1 MTIKKTAIID
11 TSTLVHDPSCIDHL
25 IDNKIL
31 ACIPWV
37 VLEEL
42 DGLKRRTDVGFDAR
56 EAIRNIETL
65 RRNRSPYLKIVKEM
79 SWTGIEFLDHGNNDH
94 KIIAAANAVKSQFEN
109 VELISKDS
117 MMRIKIRELGFKAG
131 DYYKDQ
137 AKTDTDKDLPRVEVK
152 ISEIDK
158 DTFTFSYNARKHG
171 DIGFNQG
178 VVCVSDWKGDFKRPD
193 ETCRWSEQFVAVRI
207 DDHFRIVPNNIQA
220 FGIRPYGGPDDD
232 NKSSKYGRNHNS
244 SRNSEQGRLY
254 QQENTNPSDRSQTSD
269 ISQQS
274 GRTHGATHSNQP
286 QNWPQTLALFQLG
299 RQDLSLIF
307 LEGGAGTGKT
317 LIALA
322 AALENRRDYRQI
334 LITRPMVHLEDT
346 DNMGFLPGDIREKMD
361 PWLRPIWQNLSVLKE
376 LNSEHVQLIDKMLL
390 DKKIDIEP
398 LDYIRGT
405 TFWKS
410 LLIIDEAQNLT
421 PHQMKTIITRAGM
434 GTKIIFTGDLDQIDR
449 KRRLDR
455 LSSGLAYAISRL
467 SGQKLVASIKFQTS
481 VRSELAKLGVEML

>member
-1 MTIKKTAIID
+1 MNIKKTTVLD
-11 TSTLVHDPSCIDHL
+11 TSTLVHDPSCVDHL
-25 IDNKIL
+25 IENKIL

-65 RRNRSPYLKIVKEM
+65 RMNRSPYLKIIKEM
-79 SWTGIEFLDHGNNDH
+79 DWTGIEFLEHRYNDH
-94 KIIAAANAVKSQFEN
+94 KIIAAANAIKNQFPN
-109 VELISKDS
+109 LELISKDS
-117 MMRIKIRELGFKAG
+117 MMRIKIRELGFKAE

-137 AKTDTDKDLPRVEVK
+137 AKNGNDKELRRIEVK
-152 ISEIDK
+152 MEEIDK
-158 DTFTFSYNARKHG
+158 TTFTFPYHVQKHG
-171 DIGFNQG
+171 EIAINQG
-178 VVCVSDWKGDFKRPD
+178 VICVSDWKGNFRRPD
-193 ETCRWSEQFVAVRI
+193 ETAQWNEQFVAVRI
-207 DDHFRIVPNNIQA
+207 ENNLRVVPNSIQA
-220 FGIRPYGGPDDD
+220 FGIHPYGGSNDIRELHAHDD
-232 NKSSKYGRNHNS
+232 NTFAQHHSSHRTAQAIEEPSVHTRPS
-244 SRNSEQGRLY
+244 SR
-254 QQENTNPSDRSQTSD
+254 
-269 ISQQS
+269 
-274 GRTHGATHSNQP
+274 THQP
-286 QNWPQTLALFQLG
+286 QNWPQTLALFQLT
-299 RQDLSLIF
+299 RPDLALVF

-317 LIALA
+317 LFALA
-322 AALENRRDYRQI
+322 AALEKRRDYRQI
-334 LITRPMVHLEDT
+334 LITRPMVHLEDK

-376 LNSEHVQLIDKMLL
+376 LNSDNVQLIDKLL
-390 DKKIDIEP
+390 IEKKIDIEP
-398 LDYIRGT
+398 LDYIRGA

-449 KRRLDR
+449 KRRLDK

-467 SGQKLVASIKFQTS
+467 SGQKLVASVKFETS

>member
-56 EAIRNIETL
+56 EAIRNLEAL
-65 RRNRSPYLKIVKEM
+65 RLNRSPYLKIVNELDW
-79 SWTGIEFLDHGNNDH
+79 SGIEFLEHRLNDH
-94 KIIAAANAVKSQFEN
+94 KIIAAANALKRQFEN

-117 MMRIKIRELGFKAG
+117 MMRIKIRELGFKAE

-137 AKTDTDKDLPRVEVK
+137 AATDTDKDLPRVEVRS
-152 ISEIDK
+152 SEIDK
-158 DTFTFSYNARKHG
+158 KSFTFPYNSQKHG
-171 DIGFNQG
+171 EIAINQG
-178 VVCVSDWKGDFKRPD
+178 VVCVSDWRGTFKRPD
-193 ETCRWSEQFVAVRI
+193 DACNLNEQFVAVRR
-207 DDHFRIVPNNIQA
+207 DHLFCIVPNNIQA
-220 FGIRPYGGPDDD
+220 FGIRPYGGPDDEKED
-232 NKSSKYGRNHNS
+232 KYEAAAIH
-244 SRNSEQGRLY
+244 
-254 QQENTNPSDRSQTSD
+254 
-269 ISQQS
+269 
-274 GRTHGATHSNQP
+274 QP
-286 QNWPQTLALFQLG
+286 QNWPQTLALFQLT

-317 LIALA
+317 LLALA
-322 AALENRRDYRQI
+322 AALERRRDYRQI
-334 LITRPMVHLEDT
+334 LISRPMVHLEDT
-346 DNMGFLPGDIREKMD
+346 DNMGFLPGNIREKMD

-376 LNSEHVQLIDKMLL
+376 LNSDNAQLIDKLLL

-410 LLIIDEAQNLT
+410 ILIIDEAQNLT

-449 KRRLDR
+449 KRRLDKI
-455 LSSGLAYAISRL
+455 SSGLAYAISRL
-467 SGQKLVASIKFQTS
+467 SGQRLVASIKFQTS

>member
-1 MTIKKTAIID
+1 MPIKKAKVVD
-11 TSTLVHDPSCIDHL
+11 TSALVHDPYCLEHL

-31 ACIPWV
+31 ACIPWI

-56 EAIRNIETL
+56 EAIRNIESL
-65 RRNRSPYLKIVKEM
+65 RLNRSPYIKILKDM
-79 SWTGIEFLDHGNNDH
+79 DWTGIEFLEHRINDH
-94 KIIAAANAVKSQFEN
+94 KIIASANAVKKQFEN

-117 MMRIKIRELGFKAG
+117 MMRIKVRELGFKAE

-137 AKTDTDKDLPRVEVK
+137 AATDTEQDIPR
-152 ISEIDK
+152 IEI
-158 DTFTFSYNARKHG
+158 KHG
-171 DIGFNQG
+171 DIDKKNFSFPYNAQKHGNIEINQG
-178 VVCVSDWKGDFKRPD
+178 VVCVSDWKGNFKRPD
-193 ETCRWSEQFVAVRI
+193 EMCNLNEQFVAVRI
-207 DDHFRIVPNNIQA
+207 DNYFRIVPNNIQA
-220 FGIRPYGGPDDD
+220 FGIHPYGEPDDVRQDD
-232 NKSSKYGRNHNS
+232 NEYNGSNH
-244 SRNSEQGRLY
+244 ET
-254 QQENTNPSDRSQTSD
+254 NTNYK
-269 ISQQS
+269 QQPPKQINQS
-274 GRTHGATHSNQP
+274 HSHANQHHNQMNQP
-286 QNWPQTLALFQLG
+286 QNWPQTLALFQLT
-299 RQDLSLIF
+299 RPDLSLIF

-317 LIALA
+317 LFALA
-322 AALENRRDYRQI
+322 AALEKRRDYRQI
-334 LITRPMVHLEDT
+334 LISRPMVHLEDI
-346 DNMGFLPGDIREKMD
+346 DNMGFLPGNIKEKMD

-376 LNSEHVQLIDKMLL
+376 LNSENVQLIDKLIL
-390 DKKIDIEP
+390 EKKIDIEP

-421 PHQMKTIITRAGM
+421 PHQMKTIITRAGI

-449 KRRLDR
+449 KRRLDK